1 MSASKK
7 SSISP
12 QKKNSNEKRN
22 SLPDKSIEIQNER
35 VSNRSKDFIRE
46 LEFVQLLC
54 NPEYLKWLYGEKYF
68 SDSNFRNF
76 LKYLMYFKKP
86 EYQKFLI
93 YPQCI
98 PILEILLDDNVGDFL
113 SEDSF
118 YTRLSDVQYSIWK
131 HRY

>member
-12 QKKNSNEKRN
+12 QKKNSKEKRN

-35 VSNRSKDFIRE
+35 VSDRSKDFIRE

-113 SEDSF
+113 SEDAF